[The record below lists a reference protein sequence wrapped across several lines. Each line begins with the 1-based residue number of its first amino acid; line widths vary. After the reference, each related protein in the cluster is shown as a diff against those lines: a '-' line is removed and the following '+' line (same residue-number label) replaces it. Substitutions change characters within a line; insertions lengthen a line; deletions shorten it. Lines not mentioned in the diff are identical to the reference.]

1 MGLHHRPL
9 SPALGEEIEGLRL
22 DRPFDAELRGA
33 LRRLLDERSLLVIR
47 GEEIPI
53 EGQIRLIELLG
64 PVSDEF
70 ELGTYCS
77 FVSNVDGWLEDGR
90 LAFHADLTYSASP
103 LLALSLYA
111 SEIAGAVA
119 PTQFAS
125 LRGGYA
131 ALPARL
137 RERLAGLE
145 TIHIC
150 ARNQNDGSQVK
161 LRPDVAIADP
171 AEADYAT
178 IDEYPRRTWP
188 VVLPHH
194 RTGEPMLFVSEMFSH
209 IAGLPY
215 EASEALLAEIYGYL
229 HAPANIYTHEWRQN
243 DLVLWDNRAVHH
255 GRPGFRGSG
264 GVRTLRRVIAT
275 EEGRSL
281 PEIYHY
287 SGARLSRPFRAN
299 FPNCAANEDRLVA
312 TAK

>member
-1 MGLHHRPL
+1 MALRHRPV

-22 DRPFDAELRGA
+22 DQPFDAGVQQA
-33 LRRLLDERSLLVIR
+33 LRQLLDERSLLVIR
-47 GEEIPI
+47 GEEIAI
-53 EGQIRLIELLG
+53 EDQIRLVELLG

-77 FVSNVDGWLEDGR
+77 YLSNVDGWLEDGR

-111 SEIAGAVA
+111 TEIAGAVA

-131 ALPARL
+131 ALPAGL
-137 RERLAGLE
+137 RERIAGLE

-150 ARNQNDGSQVK
+150 ARNQADGSQLK
-161 LRPDVAIADP
+161 LRLDVDLPDPDH
-171 AEADYAT
+171 ADYAT

-215 EASEALLAEIYGYL
+215 EASEALLDEIFACL
-229 HAPANIYTHEWRQN
+229 HAAENIYTHEWRQN

-281 PEIYHY
+281 PEIYHL
-287 SGARLSRPFRAN
+287 SGARLSRPFREN
-299 FPNCAANEDRLVA
+299 FPNCAANEDRLA
-312 TAK
+312 S

>member
-1 MGLHHRPL
+1 MGLQHKPV

-22 DRPFDAELRGA
+22 DRPFDGETRAA
-33 LRRLLDERSLLVIR
+33 LRRLLDERSLLVFR
-47 GEEIPI
+47 GGEIAV
-53 EGQIRLIELLG
+53 EDQIRLIELLG

-77 FVSNVDGWLEDGR
+77 LVSNVDGWLEDGR

-111 SEIAGAVA
+111 QEIEGAVA
-119 PTQFAS
+119 PTQFLS

-150 ARNQNDGSQVK
+150 ARNQADGSQVK
-161 LRPDVAIADP
+161 LRPDVEIPDP
-171 AEADYAT
+171 DEADYAT
-178 IDEYPRRTWP
+178 IAEYPRRTWP
-188 VVLPHH
+188 VVMPHH

-215 EASEALLAEIYGYL
+215 EDSEALLEEIYGYL
-229 HAPANIYTHEWRQN
+229 HAPENIYTHEWRQN
-243 DLVLWDNRAVHH
+243 DLVIWDNRAVHH
-255 GRPGFRGSG
+255 GRPSFRGSG

-281 PEIYHY
+281 PEIYHF

-299 FPNCAANEDRLVA
+299 FPNCAANEDRLA
-312 TAK
+312 G

>member
-1 MGLHHRPL
+1 MGLRHRPV

-22 DRPFDAELRGA
+22 DQPFDAGVREA
-33 LRRLLDERSLLVIR
+33 LRQLLDERSLLVIR
-47 GEEIPI
+47 GEEIAI
-53 EGQIRLIELLG
+53 AEQIRLIELLG

-77 FVSNVDGWLEDGR
+77 FLSNIDGWLEDGR

-111 SEIAGAVA
+111 TEITGAAA

-131 ALPARL
+131 ALSAPL
-137 RERLAGLE
+137 RERVAALE
-145 TIHIC
+145 TVHIC
-150 ARNQNDGSQVK
+150 ARNQEDGSQLK
-161 LRPDVAIADP
+161 LRLDVELPDPDH
-171 AEADYAT
+171 ADYAT

-215 EASEALLAEIYGYL
+215 EASEALLEEIFAYL
-229 HAPANIYTHEWRQN
+229 HAPENIYTHEWQQN

-255 GRPGFRGSG
+255 GRPSFRGSG

-281 PEIYHY
+281 PEIYRY
-287 SGARLSRPFRAN
+287 SGARLSRPFREN
-299 FPNCAANEDRLVA
+299 FPNCAANEDRLA
-312 TAK
+312 S